1 MHQWNFHGKTLK
13 SLALKERLEFECR
26 EIVFLSAC
34 WPHELADLRA
44 SEQSPS
50 RHTQQVSYISQ
61 QESPSPHR
69 FVCTN
74 QDLPAAHPCSEDHIE
89 AEAHKMSSK
98 DFSWAKSTERTKK
111 PAGETVRWNNTSYQT
126 ISLSCGQ
133 AEPGS
138 PGLLHPSAAPT
149 GDRCL
154 SLCSHP
160 GSCGCQKLLVVTMLF
175 KVAASCGIVF
185 KAPGML

>member
-50 RHTQQVSYISQ
+50 RHTQQLRYISQ

-74 QDLPAAHPCSEDHIE
+74 QDLPGAHPCSEDHVE

-98 DFSWAKSTERTKK
+98 DFSWAKSIERTKK
-111 PAGETVRWNNTSYQT
+111 PAGETTLLTR
-126 ISLSCGQ
+126 
-133 AEPGS
+133 PS
-138 PGLLHPSAAPT
+138 PCPVARQSPAHLGFSIPLLHQLVTDASPSALTQVPVDA
-149 GDRCL
+149 RNY
-154 SLCSHP
+154 
-160 GSCGCQKLLVVTMLF
+160 
-175 KVAASCGIVF
+175 
-185 KAPGML
+185 